1 MGGVVKTR
9 CGIAGHDSAVALTFP
24 DILVTDG
31 QLTLDFV
38 TITGNAKVSAL
49 GIQSVGGRD

>member
-9 CGIAGHDSAVALTFP
+9 CGVAGHDSAVALTFP

-31 QLTLDFV
+31 QLPIDFV
-38 TITGNAKVSAL
+38 TITGNAKVSAI
-49 GIQSVGGRD
+49 GIQSVGGP